1 MLNHARKPYAT
12 INDTLEVLTLIVI
25 SLERSP
31 AFVQD
36 QAEERPVLQQL
47 NGLANLLHR
56 GSACL
61 YHQDDAIY
69 IG

>member
-1 MLNHARKPYAT
+1 
-12 INDTLEVLTLIVI
+12 LTLIII
-25 SLERSP
+25 SLESSP

-36 QAEERPVLQQL
+36 QAEERPVLQQF
-47 NGLANLLHR
+47 NGLANLLDR

-61 YHQDDAIY
+61 YHQDDPIY